1 MEQILERL
9 DRLEELLIKQASGP
23 LTLAEAARFLG
34 LSKPHLYKLT
44 HQKSCHAQD
53 LGARSYILTLWNLR
67 NGLWGKG
74 SKPML
79 KLKLRLQIMFPTNQS
94 IHRGCYG

>member
-9 DRLEELLIKQASGP
+9 DHLEELLIKQASGP
-23 LTLAEAARFLG
+23 LTLSEAARFLG

-44 HQKSCHAQD
+44 Q
-53 LGARSYILTLWNLR
+53 WNLR

-79 KLKLRLQIMFPTNQS
+79 KLKLRLQIIYPTKS
-94 IHRGCYG
+94 INPRGVLWLK